1 MALEK
6 VYISIRRTADWK
18 NAANYRGRL
27 IAQFVPHVDAWDATF
42 RTTYREFRAA
52 IAEIT
57 MASLQA
63 VRGAVIAPYEEIPEG
78 AIVMPCDDDDWT
90 APHAAEIL
98 AENFASH
105 HDRAVWTQSVLQ
117 VPIDWM
123 HALKIR
129 AGKIWPPLNPQ
140 RWLCSTNNYALR
152 KRSGNFN
159 AFMSHML
166 ASKEFVA
173 TPNLLRLQRR
183 ISLQNRNPASKTSMV
198 GVRYSIYDQVNGQ
211 VRLANLNEPSN
222 EKHEPSC
229 ARPSRHLLRKLQKYR
244 ELYQSYKPENP
255 DLEWATPYV
264 HAMRDLTLSLKTK

>member
-1 MALEK
+1 MALET
-6 VYISIRRTADWK
+6 VYICIRRTADWK
-18 NAANYRGRL
+18 NAANYRARL

-42 RTTYREFRAA
+42 CTTYREFRAA

-63 VRGAVIAPYEEIPEG
+63 VRGAIIAPYEEIPEG

-98 AENFASH
+98 AESFSSH
-105 HDRAVWTQSVLQ
+105 HDRAIWTQSVLQ
-117 VPIDWM
+117 VPLDWM

-129 AGKIWPPLNPQ
+129 AGKIWPRLNPP

-152 KRSGNFN
+152 KRSENFN
-159 AFMSHML
+159 SFMSHML
-166 ASKEFVA
+166 ASKEWAVD
-173 TPNLLRLQRR
+173 PKLLRLRR
-183 ISLQNRNPASKTSMV
+183 CLSLQNRNPASKTSMV
-198 GVRYSIYDQVNGQ
+198 GVRYSVYEQVNGQ
-211 VRLANLNEPSN
+211 VRLANLNESSN

-229 ARPSRHLLRKLQKYR
+229 ARPSRHLLRKLEKYR